1 MAKNSAFNN
10 SQIPPA
16 LKNDKTKKSADK
28 TGLREVITF
37 KAENIRISEKNKKG
51 LPLSVLGLLCSI
63 SLYHFFI
70 FITNL
75 K

>member
-10 SQIPPA
+10 SQIPQA

-37 KAENIRISEKNKKG
+37 KAEKIRISEKK
-51 LPLSVLGLLCSI
+51 
-63 SLYHFFI
+63 
-70 FITNL
+70 
-75 K
+75 